1 MTPNSFSSSNYIT
14 APVSET
20 TDFGKTISTDSY
32 PDFLAHAN
40 FYYLKPVGVRGIKF
54 SPSVLTLIVQF
65 PFFAALFTLHW
76 RKFFEDYEVKKW
88 DLNDPSFAIQFILLE
103 TFFD

>member
-1 MTPNSFSSSNYIT
+1 MT

-40 FYYLKPVGVRGIKF
+40 FYYLKPVGVKGIKF

-88 DLNDPSFAIQFILLE
+88 DLNEPSLAIQFILVDNFL
-103 TFFD
+103 D